1 MIGLLG
7 ASFFLASKA
16 AIWLLRPL
24 SNVMRWPRI
33 SAVLF
38 FVSVFVV
45 VFVFVFL
52 QASKVAIWPLTDE
65 VIGQRHA
72 MALD

>member
-24 SNVMRWPRI
+24 SNVMRWPQI

-38 FVSVFVV
+38 FVS

-65 VIGQRHA
+65 VIALCSA
-72 MALD
+72 MRWP